1 MRALSLGGC
10 KVKFTWIC
18 LSAIGAG
25 GQAWT
30 SKTCNV
36 LGNFPYSVS
45 SKNPPWLGQEKKN
58 LK

>member
-10 KVKFTWIC
+10 KVKFTSIC
-18 LSAIGAG
+18 LSAMGAG

-45 SKNPPWLGQEKKN
+45 SIKPTMVGAGEKN